1 MFEELFGI
9 FLKYIFFILEPL
21 TYDLVLSPPMDS
33 RVVSAQHP
41 GDLQLIVPVEFVC
54 ELAICFPFNIK
65 IMLNMLCYMNFS
77 TVNSLVSD
85 YPIGLRQSGRL
96 QEVVIYG
103 EKK

>member
-1 MFEELFGI
+1 
-9 FLKYIFFILEPL
+9 
-21 TYDLVLSPPMDS
+21 MDS
-33 RVVSAQHP
+33 RVVSTQHP
-41 GDLQLIVPVEFVC
+41 GDLQLIVTVEFVC
-54 ELAICFPFNIK
+54 ELAVCFPFNTK